1 MEEETP
7 DKDSEVHED
16 EDSAHPSTAPMEARV
31 YRTKADV
38 CDGSGL
44 DEPHFVFT
52 RGIQ

>member
-16 EDSAHPSTAPMEARV
+16 EDEARV
-31 YRTKADV
+31 YRTKAAHV
-38 CDGSGL
+38 CDGPSGL